1 MAQRPKQGE
10 WPLEPLLCIRAE
22 REVALLFIAADMG
35 SLDTDRILVV
45 GAGAAGLIT
54 AHTFIQD
61 GFRHVDIVT
70 RDPTP
75 GGIWSS
81 VRVYPGLIIHK

>member
-1 MAQRPKQGE
+1 MWLQSTVYKRGDKE
-10 WPLEPLLCIRAE
+10 MLCSSLLHYLIITMTSLE
-22 REVALLFIAADMG
+22 
-35 SLDTDRILVV
+35 TDRILIV

-54 AHTFIQD
+54 AHSFIQD

-81 VRVYPGLIIHK
+81 VRVYPGLIINK

>member
-1 MAQRPKQGE
+1 MLCSSLLHYLIITMTS
-10 WPLEPLLCIRAE
+10 LE
-22 REVALLFIAADMG
+22 
-35 SLDTDRILVV
+35 TDRILIV

-54 AHTFIQD
+54 AHSFIQD

-81 VRVYPGLIIHK
+81 VRVYPGLIINK